1 MTSRNVEDF
10 AREIHGLAVE
20 KGWWDEKRP
29 LEDATVMIHCELS
42 EAVEEYRNGHGFT
55 EIYYNDDG
63 KPEGVPVEL
72 ADAVIRLLDAA
83 VEYAPH
89 YMEPR
94 LRDELPEAFGV
105 FIERCHDL
113 VSCIA
118 RGGDTTTQH
127 FRLQDRTYMRLI
139 GLIEA
144 WFETNGMDLWR
155 VCRMKHE
162 YNKTRPYRHG
172 GKRM

>member
-1 MTSRNVEDF
+1 MTSNAIEDF
-10 AREIHGLAVE
+10 AHEIHTLAVE
-20 KGWWDEKRP
+20 KGWWSEKRP

-42 EAVEEYRNGHGFT
+42 EAVEEYRNGHGLT

-72 ADAVIRLLDAA
+72 ADAVIRTLDTAVKYNPYYLESRLL
-83 VEYAPH
+83 
-89 YMEPR
+89 
-94 LRDELPEAFGV
+94 DELPDTFSV
-105 FIERCHDL
+105 FIERCHTL
-113 VSCIA
+113 ICCISDSYSLT
-118 RGGDTTTQH
+118 RLLRLPTTN
-127 FRLQDRTYMRLI
+127 YARLI

-144 WFETNGMDLWR
+144 WFEANGMDLWR

-172 GKRM
+172 NKRM